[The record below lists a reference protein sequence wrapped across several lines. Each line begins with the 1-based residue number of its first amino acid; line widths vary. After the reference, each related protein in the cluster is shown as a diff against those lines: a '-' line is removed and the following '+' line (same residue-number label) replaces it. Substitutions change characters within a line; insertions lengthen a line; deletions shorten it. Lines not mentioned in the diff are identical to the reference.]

1 MDKEMKKV
9 LKVLGIIVL
18 VIIIVIAAVL
28 FYLSRKGSSL
38 SEDYQSKVATGGDIE
53 ANYLKNGSYETSY
66 YEIAAI
72 QNFSKYE
79 IWYPSEISTTSKSY
93 PVIVI
98 CNGTGWVGSK
108 SKPLYE
114 HYASWGFIVIAT
126 EEEYS
131 WNAFGADMC
140 INFLMKLNDTES
152 LELDGMEDKKNIF
165 YEHIDLENVGI
176 VGHSQGGVGVINAI
190 TNSDHQE
197 IYKTAVALSPTGK
210 ELALSLDWPYDATQI
225 RVPILLISGA
235 GGGDDWVV
243 TGEGLT
249 DIYNDIPSNK
259 VMARRSNTDHGKT
272 QYSEDG
278 YVTAWFMWQLQGDAE
293 AAKAFT
299 GDDPELL
306 NNPLYQDQRIDLGE

>member
-1 MDKEMKKV
+1 MKKV

-53 ANYLKNGSYETSY
+53 AKYLKNGVYETSY

-79 IWYPSEISTTSKSY
+79 IYYPTELLTSDKEY
-93 PVIVI
+93 PVIVV
-98 CNGTGWVGSK
+98 CNGTGWPGSR

-140 INFLMKLNDTES
+140 VGLLKKLNDTES
-152 LELDGMEDKKNIF
+152 IELDGFEDKKNVF
-165 YEHIDLENVGI
+165 YGHIDFNNIGI
-176 VGHSQGGVGVINAI
+176 VGHSQGGVGVVNAI
-190 TNSDHQE
+190 TNSDHQD
-197 IYKTAVALSPTGK
+197 IYRTAAALSPTGK
-210 ELALSLDWPYDATQI
+210 ELALGIDWPYDATKI
-225 RVPILLISGA
+225 NVPILLISGA

-243 TGEGLT
+243 TGEGLA
-249 DIYNDIPSNK
+249 DIYNDISANK
-259 VMARRSNTDHGKT
+259 VMARRKDTDHGKT
-272 QYSEDG
+272 QFSEDG

-299 GDDPELL
+299 GSAPEIM
-306 NNPLYQDQRIDLGE
+306 NNPLYQDQRIDIGER